1 MPIVK
6 ATSARVIIQIFVVC
20 VLSVIGTHVFEK
32 LDYKGYFN
40 LIVFIAVITCITYF
54 MNRNQ
59 PLRLCMFVIL
69 CIVSFL
75 TVGFTGQVVG
85 YAD

>member
-1 MPIVK
+1 MSIAKPTLVK
-6 ATSARVIIQIFVVC
+6 VVIQIFVVFA
-20 VLSVIGTHVFEK
+20 LSVIGTYIFEK
-32 LDYKGYFN
+32 LNYKGYFN
-40 LIVFIAVITCITYF
+40 LVVFIAVITCIAYV

-59 PLRLCMFVIL
+59 SLRLFMFVIL
-69 CIVSFL
+69 CIISFL